1 MTQWI
6 LDVISAGG
14 YWGILLLMALEN
26 IFPPI
31 PSEIIMGLGGINV
44 AHGRMTFWSLLIAG
58 TIGSTLGNYAWYM
71 VGARLGHE
79 RLRPFITR
87 HGRWLTMDWADVEG
101 MIAFFQRHGHWVV
114 FGLRFS
120 PLMRTMISLPAG
132 MARMHRGQFILYTAL
147 GTTIWNIILIGAGY
161 YLGRNFAQIER
172 YTGPITIATI
182 AIILIVYL
190 WRVVR
195 WRYRK

>member
-6 LDVISAGG
+6 LDVIAAGG
-14 YWGILLLMALEN
+14 YWGIMLLMALEN

-44 AHGRMTFWSLLIAG
+44 AHGRMDFWPLLAAG
-58 TIGSTLGNYAWYM
+58 TIGSTIGNYAWYM

-87 HGRWLTMDWADVEG
+87 YGRWLTMDWEDVEG

-132 MARMHRGQFILYTAL
+132 MARMHRGQFILYTAI
-147 GTTIWNIILIGAGY
+147 GTTIWNIILIGAGF
-161 YLGRNFAQIER
+161 YLGRNFAQIEQ
-172 YTGPITIATI
+172 YTGPITVATI
-182 AIILIVYL
+182 GIILAVYL
-190 WRVVR
+190 WRVAR
-195 WRYRK
+195 WRKRN

>member
-14 YWGILLLMALEN
+14 YWGIVLLMALEN

-44 AHGRMTFWSLLIAG
+44 AHGRMTFWPLLIAG

-87 HGRWLTMDWADVEG
+87 HGRWLTMDWADVER

-114 FGLRFS
+114 FALRFS

-190 WRVVR
+190 WRVMR
-195 WRYRK
+195 WRFRK

>member
-6 LDVISAGG
+6 LDVIAAGG
-14 YWGILLLMALEN
+14 YWGIMLLMALEN

-44 AHGRMTFWSLLIAG
+44 AHGRMDFWPLLAAG
-58 TIGSTLGNYAWYM
+58 TIGSTIGNYAWYM

-87 HGRWLTMDWADVEG
+87 YGRWLTMDWEDVEG

-132 MARMHRGQFILYTAL
+132 MARMHRGQFILYTAI
-147 GTTIWNIILIGAGY
+147 GTTIWNIILIGAGF
-161 YLGRNFAQIER
+161 YLGRNFAQIEQ
-172 YTGPITIATI
+172 YTGPITVATI
-182 AIILIVYL
+182 GIILAVYL
-190 WRVVR
+190 WRVAR
-195 WRYRK
+195 WRKRK

>member
-14 YWGILLLMALEN
+14 YWGIVLLMALEN

-44 AHGRMTFWSLLIAG
+44 AHGRMTFWPLLIAG

>member
-6 LDVISAGG
+6 LDVIAAGG
-14 YWGILLLMALEN
+14 YWGIMLLMALEN

-44 AHGRMTFWSLLIAG
+44 AHGRMDFWPLLAAG
-58 TIGSTLGNYAWYM
+58 TIGSTIGNYAWYM

-87 HGRWLTMDWADVEG
+87 YGRWLTMDWDDVEG

-132 MARMHRGQFILYTAL
+132 MARMHRGQFILYTAI
-147 GTTIWNIILIGAGY
+147 GTTIWNIILIGAGF
-161 YLGRNFAQIER
+161 YLGRNFAQIEQ
-172 YTGPITIATI
+172 YTGPITVATI
-182 AIILIVYL
+182 GIILAVYL
-190 WRVVR
+190 WRVAR
-195 WRYRK
+195 WRKRK

>member
-6 LDVISAGG
+6 LDVIAAGG
-14 YWGILLLMALEN
+14 YWGIMLLMALEN

-44 AHGRMTFWSLLIAG
+44 AHGRMDFWPLLAAG
-58 TIGSTLGNYAWYM
+58 TIGSTIGNYAWYM

-87 HGRWLTMDWADVEG
+87 YGRWLTMDWEDVEG

-132 MARMHRGQFILYTAL
+132 MARMHRGQFILYTAI
-147 GTTIWNIILIGAGY
+147 GTTIWNIILIGAGF
-161 YLGRNFAQIER
+161 YLGRNFAQIEH
-172 YTGPITIATI
+172 YTGPITVATI
-182 AIILIVYL
+182 GIILAVYL
-190 WRVVR
+190 WRVAR
-195 WRYRK
+195 WRKRK

>member
-14 YWGILLLMALEN
+14 YWGIVQLMALEN

-44 AHGRMTFWSLLIAG
+44 AHGRMTFWPLLIAG

>member
-14 YWGILLLMALEN
+14 YWGIVLLMALEN

-44 AHGRMTFWSLLIAG
+44 AHGRMTFWPLLIAG

-71 VGARLGHE
+71 VGVRLGHE

-87 HGRWLTMDWADVEG
+87 YGRWLTMDWEDVEG

-132 MARMHRGQFILYTAL
+132 MAHMHRGQFITYTAL

-190 WRVVR
+190 WRVMR

>member
-6 LDVISAGG
+6 LDVIAAGG
-14 YWGILLLMALEN
+14 YWGIMLLMALEN

-44 AHGRMTFWSLLIAG
+44 AHGRMAFWPLLAAG
-58 TIGSTLGNYAWYM
+58 TIGSTIGNYAWYM

-87 HGRWLTMDWADVEG
+87 YGRWLTMDWEDVEG

-132 MARMHRGQFILYTAL
+132 MARMHRGQFILYTAI
-147 GTTIWNIILIGAGY
+147 GTTIWNIILIGAGF
-161 YLGRNFAQIER
+161 YLGRNFAQIEQ
-172 YTGPITIATI
+172 YTGPITVATI
-182 AIILIVYL
+182 GIILAVYL
-190 WRVVR
+190 WRVAR
-195 WRYRK
+195 WRKRK